1 MGHINERDG
10 FFCFPEGELE
20 RKNKDSISVLGL
32 PVEKQ
37 VFTKTKK
44 VAVGRNR
51 TGKFYFLCFGV
62 RVMLLKR
69 EEL

>member
-1 MGHINERDG
+1 M
-10 FFCFPEGELE
+10 E

-62 RVMLLKR
+62 RLMLLKR
-69 EEL
+69 DNHRGLWKKSRKKAGSLT